1 VEDKLRQVSVHEKDQ
16 QCCRVMESS
25 GMMGF
30 MVLYARERERDKDKL
45 PSENDWPQNVI
56 CILHIS

>member
-1 VEDKLRQVSVHEKDQ
+1 MRRIRTVAEFRNDGID
-16 QCCRVMESS
+16 
-25 GMMGF
+25 G
-30 MVLYARERERDKDKL
+30 ARERERTKDKL

>member
-1 VEDKLRQVSVHEKDQ
+1 
-16 QCCRVMESS
+16 MESS

-30 MVLYARERERDKDKL
+30 MVLYGRERESDKDEL